1 MTQELLAP
9 GFTNITRAA
18 VDEISRRR
26 DEPAYL
32 RDRRLDAWRAYQSMD
47 FPAESDEEWRRTD
60 VRSIVFNGIRPYTN
74 ATGSRDLPA
83 AVHDAETLAGHIVQQ
98 DSDVI
103 RTELRDDLGAQGVI
117 LTDLHTAAREH
128 PELVRKYLSAAV
140 KPNEWKY
147 IAL

>member
-32 RDRRLDAWRAYQSMD
+32 RERRLDGWRAYEAMD

-60 VRSIVFNGIRPYTN
+60 VRSIVFNGIRPY
-74 ATGSRDLPA
+74 AESAGPRDLPS
-83 AVHDAETLAGHIVQQ
+83 AVEDVVQGEDTLAGRVVQQ
-98 DSDVI
+98 DSGVV
-103 RTELRDDLGAQGVI
+103 RTELRADLRAKRV
-117 LTDLHTAAREH
+117 
-128 PELVRKYLSAAV
+128 
-140 KPNEWKY
+140 
-147 IAL
+147 